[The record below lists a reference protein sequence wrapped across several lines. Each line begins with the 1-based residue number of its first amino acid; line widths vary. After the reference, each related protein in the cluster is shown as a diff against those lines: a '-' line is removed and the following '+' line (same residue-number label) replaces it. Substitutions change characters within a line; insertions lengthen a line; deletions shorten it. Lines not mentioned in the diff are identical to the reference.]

1 MAIAANKSDM
11 YEFEEVTEEEGVAL
25 ARQINAIFQSTS
37 AKDQNGSIDK
47 LFQNLGRKFLHPNSD
62 IGNDSGNNSKNRG
75 TQLNS
80 KNGGKEKKGCFFL
93 FNLSKFLTKQL
104 FIIQISE
111 IQNNI
116 RDSKG
121 GLI

>member
-1 MAIAANKSDM
+1 M

-37 AKDQNGSIDK
+37 AKDQNGSIDN

-80 KNGGKEKKGCFFL
+80 KNGGKEKKGCC
-93 FNLSKFLTKQL
+93 
-104 FIIQISE
+104 
-111 IQNNI
+111 
-116 RDSKG
+116 
-121 GLI
+121 